1 MRTRDDRRPRT
12 PGRAALRGAAGSVKA
27 GLPPATTARGRATG
41 APGGFTLVEAV
52 ISVVIFGVLAA
63 VAMPMFRSAD
73 FQKNA
78 ALRVVSSTL
87 RSAQSRAVSG
97 QTDVA
102 VIFDTDAQV
111 MRIHEDENR
120 DGVVNSGEHTT
131 AVSLNQRIVFGQG
144 GAPAHPV
151 GSGPTTFDG
160 RRDGHPVVVFHRN
173 GAASEAGGVYVTSA
187 RAQNQ
192 KARPADARLVTV
204 ERATGRISWYR
215 YDGDEWTRSD

>member
-1 MRTRDDRRPRT
+1 MSRDDDSRPRAPAAPAPT
-12 PGRAALRGAAGSVKA
+12 ARAADVPR
-27 GLPPATTARGRATG
+27 
-41 APGGFTLVEAV
+41 GFTLVEAL
-52 ISVVIFGVLAA
+52 ISLVVFGILAA
-63 VAMPMFRSAD
+63 IAMPMWRSAD

-120 DGVVNSGEHTT
+120 DGVVNPGEHTT

-151 GSGPTTFDG
+151 GSGPTTFG
-160 RRDGHPVVVFHRN
+160 ARRDGDPAVVFHRN
-173 GAASEAGGVYVTSA
+173 GAASEAGGVYVTTA
-187 RAQNQ
+187 RAQDQ
-192 KARPADARLVTV
+192 DARAADSRLVTV
-204 ERATGRISWYR
+204 ERATGRISWHR